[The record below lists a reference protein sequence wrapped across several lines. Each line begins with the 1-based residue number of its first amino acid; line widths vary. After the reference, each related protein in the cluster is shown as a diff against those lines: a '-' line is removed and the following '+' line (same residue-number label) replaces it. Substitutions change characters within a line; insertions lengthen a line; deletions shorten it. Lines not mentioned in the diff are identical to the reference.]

1 MILGVPVV
9 NGKELTKEF
18 VKWLQPVVKGAFR
31 LVIIDNA
38 SDDKYCPCDFKNSNF
53 PIDII
58 RNEKNT
64 GYYAPLKQ
72 LYDKYPDE
80 ELIGLTHNDMIFY
93 EDGWDLRMHQ
103 VFAND
108 PQLGLVGLCGS
119 TEIDALG
126 GRGSGT
132 MVNFM
137 EREIIV
143 GDKHY
148 KGQSRATG
156 RNIDNALIASVTFDS
171 LFMMFRRDV
180 IPHLCNERDSW
191 EHLTLAHFY
200 DRIWPIR
207 VIEAGYRCATLG
219 VNCDHLG
226 GMTCTAN
233 MRYYNDCIKW
243 LNERNIPYEN
253 PETEMYLVAE
263 RRYLSEYKTEKRFLP
278 CIIGENYAIN
288 HLAR

>member
-9 NGKELTKEF
+9 NGKELTQEF

-38 SDDKYCPCDFKNSNF
+38 SDDKYCPCDFKDSNF

-58 RNEKNT
+58 RNEKNI
-64 GYYAPLKQ
+64 GYYSPLKQ

-80 ELIGLTHNDMIFY
+80 KLIGLTHNDMILY
-93 EDGWDLRMHQ
+93 EEGWDLRMHQ
-103 VFAND
+103 CFEDD
-108 PQLGLVGLCGS
+108 PLLGLVGLCGS
-119 TEIDALG
+119 TEIDNLG

-132 MVNFM
+132 MTNFM
-137 EREIIV
+137 EQEIKV
-143 GDKHY
+143 GDKTY
-148 KGQSRATG
+148 RGQARATG
-156 RNIDNALIASVTFDS
+156 AHIPDLRASVTFDS

-180 IPHLCNERDSW
+180 IPSLCNENDPW
-191 EHLTLAHFY
+191 EDVTLAHFY

-233 MRYYNDCIKW
+233 MRYYNDCKQW
-243 LNERNIPYEN
+243 LEERNIPYEN

-263 RRYLSEYKTEKRFLP
+263 RRYLGEYKTEKHFLP
-278 CIIGENYAIN
+278 CIIGGDYAIRF
-288 HLAR
+288 LAR